1 MQESL
6 TIPIRWGDLT
16 PSQQIQFVNTIN
28 CVARWSMSYEIE
40 EQKDRRE
47 SIKKELKYLENLLLE
62 RPISQIHTN

>member
-1 MQESL
+1 MPESL

-47 SIKKELKYLENLLLE
+47 SIKKEIRILSNLLEE
-62 RPISQIHTN
+62 RPVKQIYTN

>member
-1 MQESL
+1 MPESL

-40 EQKDRRE
+40 EEKDRRE

-62 RPISQIHTN
+62 RPVSQIYTN

>member
-1 MQESL
+1 MPESL

-47 SIKKELKYLENLLLE
+47 SIKKEIKKLEKLILE
-62 RPISQIHTN
+62 IITIILRKI

>member
-1 MQESL
+1 MPESL

-62 RPISQIHTN
+62 RPVQQIYTN

>member
-1 MQESL
+1 MPESL

-62 RPISQIHTN
+62 RPVSQIYTN

>member
-1 MQESL
+1 MPDTL
-6 TIPIRWGDLT
+6 TIPIRWGDLN

-62 RPISQIHTN
+62 RPVSQIHTN

>member
-1 MQESL
+1 MPESL

-47 SIKKELKYLENLLLE
+47 SIKKEIKYLENLLLE
-62 RPISQIHTN
+62 RPVSQIYTN

>member
-1 MQESL
+1 MPESL

-47 SIKKELKYLENLLLE
+47 SIKKEINYLENLLLE
-62 RPISQIHTN
+62 RPVSQIYTN

>member
-1 MQESL
+1 MPESL

-47 SIKKELKYLENLLLE
+47 SIKKEIKKLEKLILE
-62 RPISQIHTN
+62 RPVNINGY

>member
-1 MQESL
+1 MPESL

-47 SIKKELKYLENLLLE
+47 SIKKEIKYLENLLLE
-62 RPISQIHTN
+62 RPAKQIYTN

>member
-1 MQESL
+1 MPESL

-16 PSQQIQFVNTIN
+16 PSQQIQFVETIN

-62 RPISQIHTN
+62 RPVSQIYTN

>member
-1 MQESL
+1 MPESL

-28 CVARWSMSYEIE
+28 CVARWSLSYEIE

-62 RPISQIHTN
+62 RPVSQIYTN